1 MKSSQQHQINNTAT
15 ARGLQQAPAVKLATG
30 TEVDNVLR
38 YARAN
43 TDYSAAATAVL
54 CDAIQMR
61 DVQQVGVISYY
72 YTRYCSIGLLS
83 LNDNSSSSRV

>member
-1 MKSSQQHQINNTAT
+1 MHAV
-15 ARGLQQAPAVKLATG
+15 VKLFSYICTVNAHKKHC
-30 TEVDNVLR
+30 DYSYVLR

-61 DVQQVGVISYY
+61 DVKQQGVISYY
-72 YTRYCSIGLLS
+72 YTRYCSAGHLS
-83 LNDNSSSSRV
+83 VVSVNSDL